1 MIYRNNIIKLYHK
14 IELVIS
20 TFWWNPGP
28 QQILH
33 LCLNQLYNT
42 SFYLVFTWVAK
53 LDFEY
58 IYWSFGF
65 YVYLYYFLIRREYF
79 IFVSFFLKV

>member
-42 SFYLVFTWVAK
+42 SFYLVFSWVAK

-58 IYWSFGF
+58 IFTGLLIFTCIFTISLLEGNT
-65 YVYLYYFLIRREYF
+65 LFLF
-79 IFVSFFLKV
+79 LFF